1 MTLLDVFGY
10 AASVLIAFSLM
21 TANIKRLRWL
31 NLAGAASF
39 STYGLLIVAYPV
51 FILNA
56 WIALVDIYFLWR
68 LYGFKDQFD
77 LVQEPSADSPVYSL
91 LLNRYRD
98 DINQFFPSID
108 ADTLGSAETLVIFR
122 NMTPVGLFAYES
134 ADGGDTANVL
144 LDYVIPEARDF
155 KTAQFLFE
163 HHSQKLRDANF
174 KSLRA
179 RSNNKLHT
187 NYLLKMGFIA
197 KGDEYRLAL

>member
-1 MTLLDVFGY
+1 MTLLEAFGY
-10 AASVLIAFSLM
+10 VASALIAISLM
-21 TANIKRLRWL
+21 TANMKRLRWL
-31 NLAGAASF
+31 NLAGAATF
-39 STYGLLIVAYPV
+39 STYGLLIMAYPV

-77 LVQEPSADSPVYSL
+77 LVQESSANAPVYSL

-98 DINQFFPSID
+98 DINQYFPSTDTD
-108 ADTLGSAETLVIFR
+108 ALRNAERLVIFR
-122 NMTPVGLFAYES
+122 NMKPVGLFAYETT
-134 ADGGDTANVL
+134 DDGDTADVL
-144 LDYVIPEARDF
+144 MDYVIPEARDF

-179 RSNNKLHT
+179 HSNNKMHT
-187 NYLLKMGFIA
+187 NYLFKMGFVA
-197 KGDEYRLAL
+197 NDDEYRLAL

>member
-1 MTLLDVFGY
+1 MTLLEVFGY
-10 AASVLIAFSLM
+10 AASVLIAISLM
-21 TANIKRLRWL
+21 TANMKRLRWL

-39 STYGLLIVAYPV
+39 STYGLLIMAYPV

-91 LLNRYRD
+91 LLNHYQQ
-98 DINQFFPSID
+98 DINQYFPSID
-108 ADTLGSAETLVIFR
+108 AEALRNSETLVIFR
-122 NMTPVGLFAYES
+122 NMKPVGLFAYET
-134 ADGGDTANVL
+134 ADDGDTANVL
-144 LDYVIPEARDF
+144 LDYVVPEARDF

-163 HHSQKLRDANF
+163 HHSQKLRDAKF

-179 RSNNKLHT
+179 SSNNKLHT
-187 NYLLKMGFIA
+187 NYLLKMGFVP
-197 KGDEYRLAL
+197 KGDEYQMAL